1 MLIIFAHELTGL
13 FSRRDEVRRIIS
25 DLPIMPMNI
34 IRAIEDLE
42 LKSVE
47 ILQEIETGRVYG
59 NESTRSIYFAWELP
73 FAPSIGWR
81 FCSPVSMES
90 EDSLATVS
98 NIYFGSGNTLLC
110 EYE

>member
-1 MLIIFAHELTGL
+1 MLIIFAHELTSL
-13 FSRRDEVRRIIS
+13 LSRSEARKIIS
-25 DLPIMPMNI
+25 DFPIVPMSI

-73 FAPSIGWR
+73 FTPAIGWK
-81 FCSPVSMES
+81 FCVPMPMGPG
-90 EDSLATVS
+90 DSLGTIS
-98 NIYFGSGNTLLC
+98 NIYFGSGDTLLC

>member
-13 FSRRDEVRRIIS
+13 LFRRDEVRKAIS
-25 DLPIMPMNI
+25 DLPIVPMNI
-34 IRAIEDLE
+34 IKAVEDLE

-47 ILQEIETGRVYG
+47 ILQEIEVGRIYG
-59 NESTRSIYFAWELP
+59 NISTRSIYFAWDLP
-73 FAPSIGWR
+73 LAPSIGWR

-90 EDSLATVS
+90 GNSLATIS
-98 NIYFGSGNTLLC
+98 NIYFGSGDTLLC